1 MPPVRKRRA
10 NKPGLE
16 TNTPPNVPAR
26 DLPAGV
32 KRSDQPETP
41 PDLLPPRDEDK
52 RDMSAVGGGFT
63 PKEDGG
69 VEQHP
74 IHDDDQEDLSP
85 SDYERELDRL
95 DAAAR
100 NKDS

>member
-16 TNTPPNVPAR
+16 TNTPP
-26 DLPAGV
+26 
-32 KRSDQPETP
+32 
-41 PDLLPPRDEDK
+41 DLLPPRDESGEK
-52 RDMSAVGGGFT
+52 LAVGGGFT
-63 PKEDGG
+63 PTEDGG

-74 IHDDDQEDLSP
+74 IHDDDQEDRTP

-100 NKDS
+100 NIH

>member
-10 NKPGLE
+10 NKPDLE
-16 TNTPPNVPAR
+16 TNTPPDVPAQ
-26 DLPAGV
+26 DLAADV
-32 KRSDQPETP
+32 KRKDQPEMP
-41 PDLLPPRDEDK
+41 PDSLPPRDESGEK
-52 RDMSAVGGGFT
+52 LAVGGGFT
-63 PKEDGG
+63 PAEDGG

-74 IHDDDQEDLSP
+74 LHDDDQEDRTP

-100 NKDS
+100 SKAG

>member
-10 NKPGLE
+10 NKPDLE
-16 TNTPPNVPAR
+16 TNTPPDAADDRRTDMP
-26 DLPAGV
+26 
-32 KRSDQPETP
+32 KTP
-41 PDLLPPRDEDK
+41 PDSLPPRDESGK
-52 RDMSAVGGGFT
+52 KLAVGGGFT
-63 PKEDGG
+63 PAEDGG

-74 IHDDDQEDLSP
+74 IHDDDQEDRTP

-100 NKDS
+100 SKDS